1 MDHRAF
7 PKIPT
12 TLDDAGGGSRWVATE
27 KIHGAQLVVA
37 TDGDVVRLGKRK
49 AWLAPDEPF
58 FGWQLL
64 RHELEAKARAVYA
77 ALGRGGELH
86 LYGEL
91 FGGGYPHPEVAALPG
106 LSAVQTGI
114 WYAPGVAWAMFDA
127 LVVGQGSAPVFL
139 AHAEL
144 EALAERAELLVPPRL
159 GRGTRAELTR
169 LPVRYGSRV
178 PALLGLPELPG
189 NVAEGFVLKPDAEL
203 SATARPVVK
212 HKIPEFDDGRFDE
225 SHAFDPDVHLPVP
238 ELLRLAAAMV
248 GPVRIASARSKVGEA
263 AAQVVEEVILD
274 VWIDLE
280 SMLPRRM
287 ASLTEAEAL
296 EFRRGLTALSVP
308 ASPRAEPLLEE
319 LLREDIDPG
328 VPLSQR
334 RRRNQVG

>member
-37 TDGDVVRLGKRK
+37 TGGDVVRLGKRK

-64 RHELEAKARAVYA
+64 RHELEAKARAVHA

-114 WYAPGVAWAMFDA
+114 WYAPGVAWAVFDA
-127 LVVGQGSAPVFL
+127 LVAGQGAPVFL

-144 EALAERAELLVPPRL
+144 EALAERAGLRVPPRL

-169 LPVRYGSRV
+169 LPVRYPSRV
-178 PALLGLPELPG
+178 PAFFGLPELPG
-189 NVAEGFVLKPDAEL
+189 NVAEGYVLKPDAEL
-203 SATARPVVK
+203 PAAARPVVK

-248 GPVRIASARSKVGEA
+248 GPMRVASARSKVGEA
-263 AAQVVEEVILD
+263 TMQVIDEVVLD

-287 ASLTEAEAL
+287 ASLSDAEVA
-296 EFRRGLTALSVP
+296 EFRRGLTAL
-308 ASPRAEPLLEE
+308 AEAA
-319 LLREDIDPG
+319 
-328 VPLSQR
+328 VAA
-334 RRRNQVG
+334 